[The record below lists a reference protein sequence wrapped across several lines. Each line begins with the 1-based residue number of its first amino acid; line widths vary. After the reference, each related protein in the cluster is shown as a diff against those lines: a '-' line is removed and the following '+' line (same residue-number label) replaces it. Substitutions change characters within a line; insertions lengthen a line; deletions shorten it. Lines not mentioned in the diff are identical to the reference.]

1 MFIWWI
7 MVELRVNF
15 LKSIILYGGAAQC
28 CVQYI
33 LRWENIILYFYLT
46 LGLSFEA
53 GSSQH
58 TTRHI
63 FSFTKKKKVSLA
75 VQHLFP
81 ISHTF
86 TLTYTP
92 AIPLNV
98 TGSAERSVDA
108 KGSEALGSIL
118 HHFSQL
124 GHIYSPQVIVHL
136 WVILSAFLA
145 SLQMSRGPGRRGR
158 QSEIKIKGERRIEN
172 EREMKVGGV
181 WAKHQ
186 RKGGKVSRFI

>member
-1 MFIWWI
+1 MEQLSVVFST
-7 MVELRVNF
+7 F
-15 LKSIILYGGAAQC
+15 SGGKTSS
-28 CVQYI
+28 
-33 LRWENIILYFYLT
+33 LHFYLT

-145 SLQMSRGPGRRGR
+145 SLQMSRGPERRGR

-186 RKGGKVSRFI
+186 RKGWKVSRFI